1 MNNKTTVI
9 SKNFKIRKSVIIPV
23 IIVILLIIVIFS
35 TAYIV
40 RENEYGIVKQFGKV
54 VTIREEAGLYFKIPF
69 IEEIQI
75 LPKTLLL
82 YDVTPSDVLT
92 SDKKALVIDS
102 YVVWKITKPLTFVQS
117 IGTIDEMERRLDAAT
132 FSVVKNTL
140 GTMEQTSIIQAG
152 SSDTKR
158 NEVNAVIT
166 QLVNQQI
173 NAEYGVDVV
182 NIEIKKLDLPEDN
195 EAAVFER
202 MISER
207 EQIAAK
213 FVAEGELQ
221 ASIIRNEADKNATII
236 KSEAEAQALQLEGE
250 GEAEY
255 MRILAEAFST
265 EERREFYDFYRSL
278 ESLKTTLAQ
287 STSSNKTIIL
297 SKDSYLAKMFLGEGS
312 ITD

>member
-1 MNNKTTVI
+1 MNSNVKTF
-9 SKNFKIRKSVIIPV
+9 KEFKIKKGFIIA
-23 IIVILLIIVIFS
+23 IIIAVLVLILLFS

-40 RENEYGIVKQFGKV
+40 KENEYGIVKQFGKV
-54 VTIREEAGLYFKIPF
+54 VTIREDAGLYFKIPF
-69 IEEIQI
+69 IEETQI

-166 QLVNQQI
+166 QMVNNQI

-182 NIEIKKLDLPEDN
+182 SIEIKKLDLPEDN

-213 FVAEGELQ
+213 FVAEGELK
-221 ASIIRNEADKNATII
+221 ASIIRNEADKEATII
-236 KSEAEAQALQLEGE
+236 KSEAAARALQLEGE

-255 MRILAEAFST
+255 MRILADAFST
-265 EERREFYDFYRSL
+265 AERQNFYEFYRSL
-278 ESLKTTLAQ
+278 ESLRSTLVGN
-287 STSSNKTIIL
+287 NKTLIL
-297 SKDSYLAKMFLGEGS
+297 SKDSYIAKMFLGEQA
-312 ITD
+312 IAD